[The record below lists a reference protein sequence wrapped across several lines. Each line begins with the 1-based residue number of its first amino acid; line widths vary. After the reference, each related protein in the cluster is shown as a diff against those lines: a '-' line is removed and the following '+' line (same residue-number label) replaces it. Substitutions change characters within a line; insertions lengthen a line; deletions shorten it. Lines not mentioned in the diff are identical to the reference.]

1 MPSPRRPGGRGDEE
15 DPRKDRDHRDNNNDH
30 EGNGFPRVNNEVAV
44 LFGGH
49 SSRESK
55 RRQKLT
61 DRQVLMTH
69 SPTPTYYQ
77 WSEQPI
83 SFNRADHWC
92 DFDSPGQYLL
102 VVSPIIRS
110 SILHKTLIDGGS
122 GLNIL
127 FKNTL
132 PGLGIS
138 VEDLEESDTPFYDL
152 IPGRGSQPLG
162 HITMPV
168 TFGDEHNYHSE
179 YIRFEV
185 ADIDCSYNAIIGR
198 LALAKFMAIPHTR
211 TWCSRCRCQ
220 MASSPSEETSKSR
233 TSATWRH

>member
-1 MPSPRRPGGRGDEE
+1 
-15 DPRKDRDHRDNNNDH
+15 
-30 EGNGFPRVNNEVAV
+30 
-44 LFGGH
+44 
-49 SSRESK
+49 
-55 RRQKLT
+55 
-61 DRQVLMTH
+61 MTH

-83 SFNRADHWC
+83 SFSRADHWC
-92 DFDSPGQYLL
+92 DFDSPGQYPL
-102 VVSPIIRS
+102 VVSPIVRS

-132 PGLGIS
+132 PGLGIN
-138 VEDLEESDTPFYDL
+138 VEDLEESNKPFYGL

-168 TFGDEHNYHSE
+168 TFGDEHNYRSK

-198 LALAKFMAIPHTR
+198 LALAKFMAILHTR
-211 TWCSRCRCQ
+211 TWCSRCRRQ

-233 TSATWRH
+233 TSATRRH

>member
-1 MPSPRRPGGRGDEE
+1 MFEAEP
-15 DPRKDRDHRDNNNDH
+15 
-30 EGNGFPRVNNEVAV
+30 A
-44 LFGGH
+44 
-49 SSRESK
+49 
-55 RRQKLT
+55 
-61 DRQVLMTH
+61 
-69 SPTPTYYQ
+69 TPTYLR
-77 WSEQPI
+77 WSDTAITFDRGDHPNSVPQPG
-83 SFNRADHWC
+83 RC
-92 DFDSPGQYLL
+92 PL
-102 VVSPIIRS
+102 VVDPIVGTKHLTRV
-110 SILHKTLIDGGS
+110 LMDGGS

-138 VEDLEESDTPFYDL
+138 VEDLEESDTPFYGL

-198 LALAKFMAIPHTR
+198 PALAKFMAIPHTR
-211 TWCSRCRCQ
+211 TWCSRCRRQ

-233 TSATWRH
+233 TSATRRH